1 MTDKNINKIK
11 SFGFEIIDYC
21 DELDPNNTLFV
32 TGCCARKLDVP
43 RAKVRDLYL
52 SPRCQ
57 TFVKNIK
64 DYKHTGIISEKYGL
78 VFLDQEVDNYNFG
91 PADLKAN
98 PHLVPKLQEQLRTQ
112 IKNEGVDNL
121 VIFGPP
127 LMTVGFM
134 NLLSKVECNKFL
146 CYGTNRLTKESIN
159 VIESKTNKTKKK
171 VEEPQVSFTKFEL
184 F

>member
-1 MTDKNINKIK
+1 M
-11 SFGFEIIDYC
+11 
-21 DELDPNNTLFV
+21 
-32 TGCCARKLDVP
+32 P
-43 RAKVRDLYL
+43 RAKVKDLYL

-146 CYGTNRLTKESIN
+146 CYGTNRLTRESIN
-159 VIESKTNKTKKK
+159 IIESKTNKTKKTLYYINYEK
-171 VEEPQVSFTKFEL
+171 PNINTSRAFILHNRYDIVWHSYRQSKTKNCITL
-184 F
+184 KPKCWIRYC

>member
-43 RAKVRDLYL
+43 RAKVKDLYL

-78 VFLDQEVDNYNFG
+78 VFLDQEVDN
-91 PADLKAN
+91 
-98 PHLVPKLQEQLRTQ
+98 
-112 IKNEGVDNL
+112 L

-146 CYGTNRLTKESIN
+146 CYGTNRLTRESIN

>member
-21 DELDPNNTLFV
+21 DHLSPDETLFV
-32 TGCCARKLDVP
+32 TGCCATKLDKP

-57 TFVKNIK
+57 TFVKNISS
-64 DYKHTGIISEKYGL
+64 YPHTGIISEKYGL

-98 PHLVPKLQEQLRTQ
+98 PHLIPKLQEQLRCQ
-112 IKNEGVDNL
+112 VRDQEVKNL

-146 CYGTNRLTKESIN
+146 CFGTNRLSKDSIIQKETI
-159 VIESKTNKTKKK
+159 KTKNIAK
-171 VEEPQVSFTKFEL
+171 EPETSFVKFEL